1 MLDIICE
8 ILLIGNELLIGKIQ
22 DTNGKWLIDQLV
34 PHGVKISRITVIQD
48 DLNEISQTVREIL
61 NRKPN
66 YVFTSGGL
74 GPTFDDMT
82 IEGIAIGL
90 GIQDS
95 IDFNEQS
102 LQWLKERY
110 EYVIRTQMVK
120 TKPGTTAED
129 LLNASRKKMAK
140 MPKQC
145 IPIRNSVGA
154 APGVKF
160 PKHLTNNFTEIY
172 ALPGVPSELK
182 AIFSEYILPEIVN
195 QIKGHK
201 FTQARLIFEDV
212 GESNLSGY
220 ITKIKDRYPEIWIK
234 THPHFAKNEE
244 TDKNT
249 YFVELHLT
257 SFNTQDGI
265 IQKMEELLNNIENR
279 VVSLG
284 GRIISKEKTTQQE

>member
-1 MLDIICE
+1 M
-8 ILLIGNELLIGKIQ
+8 LIGNELLIGKIQ
-22 DTNGKWLIDQLV
+22 DTNGKWLIDQLI

-61 NRKPN
+61 ARKPH

-82 IEGIAIGL
+82 IEGISIGL

-102 LQWLKERY
+102 LQWLRERY

-129 LLNASRKKMAK
+129 LLNSSRKKMAK
-140 MPKQC
+140 MPKEC

-160 PKHLTNNFTEIY
+160 PTHLTNGCTEIY

-182 AIFSEYILPEIVN
+182 AIFSEYILPEIMK

-201 FTQARLIFEDV
+201 FTQARMVFEDV

-220 ITKIKDRYPEIWIK
+220 IGKIKDQYPEIWIK
-234 THPHFAKNEE
+234 THPHFNIDQENNKQS
-244 TDKNT
+244 

-257 SFNTQDGI
+257 SFNTCADI
-265 IQKMEELLNNIENR
+265 IPKMDELLNNIEQR

-284 GRIISKEKTTQQE
+284 GRIISKEKTQQQG